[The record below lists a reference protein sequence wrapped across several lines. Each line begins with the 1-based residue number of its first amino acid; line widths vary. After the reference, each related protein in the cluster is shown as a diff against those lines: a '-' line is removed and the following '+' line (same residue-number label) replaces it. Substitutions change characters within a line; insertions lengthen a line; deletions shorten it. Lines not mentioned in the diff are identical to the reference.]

1 MNNIFFN
8 SNYSFNL
15 RKDVKDTSQARLINI
30 LLLNAYMSR
39 GSLATAKA
47 FINTTIS
54 NLSNLNTVVDT
65 KPGVAQINN
74 IVQSTV
80 QEAVRSTVQ
89 ETVQEA
95 VRSTVQS
102 TVQEAVRSTVQEAVQ
117 EAVRSTVQEA
127 VQSTV
132 QEAVQSTVQEAVQST
147 VQEAVSNVMDAQI
160 QQAISAINIE
170 KQNAINVIHSYN
182 GAGINESIQSA
193 ITQLN
198 DKTQVVLN
206 DINSLAESVSYQ
218 ISNMNAYT
226 KEELLQKIDFL
237 FEMFYHAD
245 SATIIELYPL

>member
-8 SNYSFNL
+8 SNYFFNL
-15 RKDVKDTSQARLINI
+15 RKDVKDTSQASLINV

-39 GSLATAKA
+39 NSLATAKA

-54 NLSNLNTVVDT
+54 NLSNLNKVVET
-65 KPGVAQINN
+65 KPDVAQINS
-74 IVQSTV
+74 IVQTTV
-80 QEAVRSTVQ
+80 QA
-89 ETVQEA
+89 
-95 VRSTVQS
+95 
-102 TVQEAVRSTVQEAVQ
+102 
-117 EAVRSTVQEA
+117 
-127 VQSTV
+127 
-132 QEAVQSTVQEAVQST
+132 T

-170 KQNAINVIHSYN
+170 KQNAINAIHSYN

-245 SATIIELYPL
+245 SETIMELYPL

>member
-1 MNNIFFN
+1 MSNFFLNNI
-8 SNYSFNL
+8 YSFNL

-54 NLSNLNTVVDT
+54 NLSNLNTVVET
-65 KPGVAQINN
+65 KPDVAQINN

-80 QEAVRSTVQ
+80 QSTVQATVQATVRETVQ
-89 ETVQEA
+89 ETVQA
-95 VRSTVQS
+95 TVRET
-102 TVQEAVRSTVQEAVQ
+102 
-117 EAVRSTVQEA
+117 
-127 VQSTV
+127 
-132 QEAVQSTVQEAVQST
+132 VQST

-170 KQNAINVIHSYN
+170 KQNAINAIHSYN

-206 DINSLAESVSYQ
+206 DINSLAEIVSYQ

-245 SATIIELYPL
+245 SEIIMELYPL

>member
-89 ETVQEA
+89 E
-95 VRSTVQS
+95 

>member
-1 MNNIFFN
+1 MSNFFLNNI
-8 SNYSFNL
+8 YSFNL

-54 NLSNLNTVVDT
+54 NLSNLNTVVET
-65 KPGVAQINN
+65 KPDVAQINN

-80 QEAVRSTVQ
+80 QSTVQATVQATVRETVQ
-89 ETVQEA
+89 ETVQA
-95 VRSTVQS
+95 TVRET
-102 TVQEAVRSTVQEAVQ
+102 
-117 EAVRSTVQEA
+117 
-127 VQSTV
+127 
-132 QEAVQSTVQEAVQST
+132 VQST

-245 SATIIELYPL
+245 SEIIMELYPL

>member
-54 NLSNLNTVVDT
+54 NLSNLN
-65 KPGVAQINN
+65 
-74 IVQSTV
+74 
-80 QEAVRSTVQ
+80 
-89 ETVQEA
+89 
-95 VRSTVQS
+95 
-102 TVQEAVRSTVQEAVQ
+102 QEAVRSTVQEAVQ

>member
-1 MNNIFFN
+1 MSNFFLNNI
-8 SNYSFNL
+8 YSFNL

-54 NLSNLNTVVDT
+54 NLSNLNTVVET
-65 KPGVAQINN
+65 KPDVAQINN

-80 QEAVRSTVQ
+80 QSTVLATVQATVRETVQ
-89 ETVQEA
+89 ETVQA
-95 VRSTVQS
+95 TVRET
-102 TVQEAVRSTVQEAVQ
+102 
-117 EAVRSTVQEA
+117 
-127 VQSTV
+127 
-132 QEAVQSTVQEAVQST
+132 VQST

-206 DINSLAESVSYQ
+206 DINSLAEIVSYQ

-245 SATIIELYPL
+245 SEIIMELYPL